1 MTFRFGPHLA
11 LQSLACIASIGA
23 VGVGAGCEKPIPRP
37 QPSTR
42 SNVVVTLPASP
53 ELTARPY
60 KKVNDDGTVT
70 VEGLLRERDQ
80 LLGDTVSVTGKV
92 DKAVLCAPIP
102 APPPAEPPPPDAPPP
117 EPVVPPTCN
126 PPQHLVL
133 VDPGAAADTK
143 WRLTV
148 YGTMK
153 SPLKDAKEGAVISL
167 TGHFDMVSRDGVFL
181 RQGGLLLLDDLPEP
195 PEPAPTTP

>member
-1 MTFRFGPHLA
+1 MTFRSGPHLLLLSVSA
-11 LQSLACIASIGA
+11 L
-23 VGVGAGCEKPIPRP
+23 VTAGGISACEKPIPRP
-37 QPSTR
+37 APSTR

-60 KKVNDDGTVT
+60 RKVNDDGTLT

-80 LLGDTVSVTGKV
+80 LLGDTVSVTAKV
-92 DKAVLCAPIP
+92 DKAVLCAPVP
-102 APPPAEPPPPDAPPP
+102 PPPPAEPPAADAPPP
-117 EPVVPPTCN
+117 APIVPDTCN

-133 VDPGAAADTK
+133 VDADARADTK

-153 SPLKDAKEGAVISL
+153 SALKDAKEGAVLSL
-167 TGHFDMVSRDGVFL
+167 TGHFDIVSKDGVFL
-181 RQGGLLLLDDLPEP
+181 RQGGLLLLDDLPELP
-195 PEPAPTTP
+195 PEPKAAP